1 MGNFKDNPKKPYEVK
16 VPNKIRKRIFMH
28 ERDKPEPRILAP
40 AKAPAKKRG
49 SMWSRSV
56 GKVKKFFG
64 GGK

>member
-49 SMWSRSV
+49 SM
-56 GKVKKFFG
+56 
-64 GGK
+64 